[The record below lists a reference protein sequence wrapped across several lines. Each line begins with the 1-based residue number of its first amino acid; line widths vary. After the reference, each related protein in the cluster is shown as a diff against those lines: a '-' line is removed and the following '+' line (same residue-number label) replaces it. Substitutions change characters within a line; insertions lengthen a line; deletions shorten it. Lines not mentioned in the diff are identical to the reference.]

1 MYSNRVIEIFKSPT
15 NAGGLQGANGTGKYT
30 DEACGDCVKIY
41 LKVNEN
47 KFVTDAR
54 FKTIGSVGSIVASS
68 IVCSLAIDDTIENA
82 KNISVQDVIDFVGE
96 FGEDKEFSI
105 EFAIKALN
113 LAIEDYYVKLEKAEK
128 NPPKK
133 VEKKEKEPKVKV
145 VNIQPVEEQPAE
157 EINSQMEEIE
167 KDMQEKVGILNNELD
182 DEELP
187 KPPTDAEVEEILEK
201 VQEVKEVKLDNGPK
215 KVSSARAMFDA
226 MFEE

>member
-1 MYSNRVIEIFKSPT
+1 MYSNRVLEIFKSPT

-41 LKVNEN
+41 LKVNEEQ
-47 KFVTDAR
+47 FVTDAR

-68 IVCSLAIDDTIENA
+68 VVCSLAIDDTIESA

-105 EFAIKALN
+105 YFAIKALN
-113 LAIEDYYVKLEKAEK
+113 LAIEDYYVKKEKAEK

-133 VEKKEKEPKVKV
+133 TTKKEQQ
-145 VNIQPVEEQPAE
+145 N
-157 EINSQMEEIE
+157 
-167 KDMQEKVGILNNELD
+167 
-182 DEELP
+182 
-187 KPPTDAEVEEILEK
+187 VEEIKEEPAKEQTSPSPIVEEVLEKILSEDEEQSKVQEANSQDEEVLEK

>member
-41 LKVNEN
+41 LKVNED

-68 IVCSLAIDDTIENA
+68 VVCSLAIDDTIENA

-133 VEKKEKEPKVKV
+133 VEKKAKEVKVKV
-145 VNIQPVEEQPAE
+145 EEQLAEETVEEPVIE
-157 EINSQMEEIE
+157 EVHE
-167 KDMQEKVGILNNELD
+167 KDMQEKVSVLDSEID

-187 KPPTDAEVEEILEK
+187 KLPTDEEVEEILEK